1 MQMALL
7 DFLSDVTDDSSGQQ
21 NAYFRNFRQNFCIP
35 VANLTFLAIFNT
47 LMH

>member
-7 DFLSDVTDDSSGQQ
+7 DFLSDVTDDCSGQQ
-21 NAYFRNFRQNFCIP
+21 NAYFRSVRQYFCIP